1 MARTHLAPDAIGNV
15 VLRPIAKRILLL
27 LLTILSMSQ
36 SVAQPKAVSPD
47 DLSRIRQ
54 LSEFSNDWSETDAFD
69 LEHYV
74 TLQVTIESLQVPGH
88 AGNVYLWFTLKNPR
102 KLMDQEGVEPGQLFK
117 ATLQSVK
124 MVQSLGI
131 DEWDF
136 PRGADAIIRGWTA
149 TDRNITGSQ

>member
-1 MARTHLAPDAIGNV
+1 MARTIW
-15 VLRPIAKRILLL
+15 RPMLSAMLFCVQSLSVFFSCF
-27 LLTILSMSQ
+27 TILSMSQ

-88 AGNVYLWFTLKNPR
+88 AGMYI
-102 KLMDQEGVEPGQLFK
+102 
-117 ATLQSVK
+117 S
-124 MVQSLGI
+124 
-131 DEWDF
+131 
-136 PRGADAIIRGWTA
+136 
-149 TDRNITGSQ
+149 GSR